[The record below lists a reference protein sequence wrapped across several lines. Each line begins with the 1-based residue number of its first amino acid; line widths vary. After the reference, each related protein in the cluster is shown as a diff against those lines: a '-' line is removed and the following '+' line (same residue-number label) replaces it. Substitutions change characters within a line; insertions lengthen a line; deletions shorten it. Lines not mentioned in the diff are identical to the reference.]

1 MLCKIAIFLLLS
13 LTLSVSCFLITF
25 ILINM
30 HWLLIAT
37 FIIIGL
43 LFLALEIL
51 VIPGVGIAGVIGF
64 ILIAVGVWQSYAG
77 HGMLAG
83 HLVLAGT
90 FILTV
95 LTLVLSLRGK
105 TWRKL
110 ALSTAIESK
119 VNVIDHEL
127 IKAGDTGKTV
137 SRLAPMGK
145 ALINGEF
152 YEVSTN
158 GDFIDQQTD
167 IIVGKIEYNKIIVK
181 RKN

>member
-1 MLCKIAIFLLLS
+1 MHWI
-13 LTLSVSCFLITF
+13 LIVTF
-25 ILINM
+25 IV
-30 HWLLIAT
+30 
-37 FIIIGL
+37 IGL
-43 LFLALEIL
+43 IFLALEIL
-51 VIPGVGIAGVIGF
+51 VIPGVGIAGIIGF
-64 ILIAVGVWQSYAG
+64 ILIAVGVWQTYAG

-90 FILTV
+90 FTLTI

-105 TWRKL
+105 TWRRL
-110 ALSTAIESK
+110 ALSTSIDSK
-119 VNVIDHEL
+119 VNLIDEENV
-127 IKAGDTGKTV
+127 KPGDMGKTV

-167 IIVGKIEYNKIIVK
+167 IVVLKIDHNKIIVK
-181 RKN
+181 RKE

>member
-1 MLCKIAIFLLLS
+1 
-13 LTLSVSCFLITF
+13 
-25 ILINM
+25 M

-51 VIPGVGIAGVIGF
+51 VIPGVGVAGIIGF
-64 ILIAVGVWQSYAG
+64 ILIAVGVWQAYAG
-77 HGMLAG
+77 HGLLAG
-83 HLVLAGT
+83 HLVLGGT
-90 FILTV
+90 LLFTV
-95 LTLVLSLRGK
+95 LTLVLSLRGR

-110 ALSTAIESK
+110 ALSTSIDSK

-127 IKAGDTGKTV
+127 IRIGDTGKTV

-145 ALINGEF
+145 AQINGEF

-158 GDFIDQQTD
+158 GDFIDPKTE
-167 IIVGKIEYNKIIVK
+167 IIVLKIEYNKIIVK
-181 RKN
+181 RKD

>member
-1 MLCKIAIFLLLS
+1 
-13 LTLSVSCFLITF
+13 
-25 ILINM
+25 M

-37 FIIIGL
+37 FIVIGL

-51 VIPGVGIAGVIGF
+51 VIPGVGIAGIVGF
-64 ILIAVGVWQSYAG
+64 ILIAIGVWQAYAG
-77 HGMLAG
+77 HGLVAG
-83 HLVLAGT
+83 HLVLGGT
-90 FILTV
+90 FVLTV

-105 TWRKL
+105 TWRRL
-110 ALSTAIESK
+110 ALSTSIDSK
-119 VNVIDHEL
+119 VNVIDEEK

-145 ALINGEF
+145 AMINGEF

-167 IIVGKIEYNKIIVK
+167 IVVLKIEYNKIIVK
-181 RKN
+181 RKD

>member
-1 MLCKIAIFLLLS
+1 
-13 LTLSVSCFLITF
+13 
-25 ILINM
+25 M

-43 LFLALEIL
+43 IVLALEIL

-64 ILIAVGVWQSYAG
+64 ILIAVGIWQAYSGY
-77 HGMLAG
+77 GMLAG

-90 FILTV
+90 VVLTV
-95 LTLVLSLRGK
+95 ITLVLSLRGK

-110 ALSTAIESK
+110 ALSTAIDSK

-127 IKAGDTGKTV
+127 IKTGDTGKTV

-158 GDFIDQQTD
+158 GDFIDQQTE
-167 IIVGKIEYNKIIVK
+167 IVVEKIEFNKVIVK
-181 RKN
+181 RKD

>member
-1 MLCKIAIFLLLS
+1 
-13 LTLSVSCFLITF
+13 
-25 ILINM
+25 M
-30 HWLLIAT
+30 HWILIAT

-43 LFLALEIL
+43 IFLALEIL
-51 VIPGVGIAGVIGF
+51 VIPGVGIAGIIGF
-64 ILIAVGVWQSYAG
+64 ILIAVGVWQTYAG
-77 HGMLAG
+77 HGMMAG

-90 FILTV
+90 FVLTV

-105 TWRKL
+105 TWRRL
-110 ALSTAIESK
+110 ALSTSIDSK
-119 VNVIDHEL
+119 VNTIDEENL
-127 IKAGDTGKTV
+127 KPGDTGKTV

-167 IIVGKIEYNKIIVK
+167 IIVLKIDHNKIIVK
-181 RKN
+181 RKE

>member
-1 MLCKIAIFLLLS
+1 
-13 LTLSVSCFLITF
+13 
-25 ILINM
+25 M

-43 LFLALEIL
+43 LFLVLEIL
-51 VIPGVGIAGVIGF
+51 VIPGVGFAGVVGF

-90 FILTV
+90 FLLTV
-95 LTLVLSLRGK
+95 VTLWLSLRGR
-105 TWRKL
+105 TWKKL
-110 ALSTAIESK
+110 MLSTNIDSK
-119 VNVIDHEL
+119 VNVVDNSKIQ
-127 IKAGDTGKTV
+127 AGDTGRTT

-145 ALINGEF
+145 ALINGEYF
-152 YEVSTN
+152 EVSTT

-167 IIVGKIEYNKIIVK
+167 IIVEKIDYNKIYVK
-181 RKN
+181 RKD

>member
-1 MLCKIAIFLLLS
+1 
-13 LTLSVSCFLITF
+13 
-25 ILINM
+25 M

-37 FIIIGL
+37 FIVIGL

-51 VIPGVGIAGVIGF
+51 VIPGVGIAGIVGF
-64 ILIAVGVWQSYAG
+64 ILIAIGVWQAYAG
-77 HGMLAG
+77 HGLVAG
-83 HLVLAGT
+83 HLVLGGT
-90 FILTV
+90 FLLTV

-105 TWRKL
+105 TWRRL
-110 ALSTAIESK
+110 ALSTSIDSK
-119 VNVIDHEL
+119 VNVIDEEK

-145 ALINGEF
+145 AMINGEF

-167 IIVGKIEYNKIIVK
+167 IVVLKIEYNKIIVK
-181 RKN
+181 RKD

>member
-1 MLCKIAIFLLLS
+1 
-13 LTLSVSCFLITF
+13 
-25 ILINM
+25 M
-30 HWLLIAT
+30 HWLLIAIL
-37 FIIIGL
+37 IIIGL
-43 LFLALEIL
+43 VFLVLEIL
-51 VIPGVGIAGVIGF
+51 IIPGGIAGVVGF
-64 ILIAVGVWQSYAG
+64 LLIAVGIWQTYAG
-77 HGMLAG
+77 HGLVAG

-95 LTLVLSLRGK
+95 ITLVLSLRGK

-110 ALSTAIESK
+110 ALSTAIDSK
-119 VNVIDHEL
+119 VNVIDHDL
-127 IKAGDTGKTV
+127 IKTGDTGKTV

-167 IIVGKIEYNKIIVK
+167 IVVEKIEYSKIIVK
-181 RKN
+181 RKD

>member
-1 MLCKIAIFLLLS
+1 
-13 LTLSVSCFLITF
+13 
-25 ILINM
+25 M

-43 LFLALEIL
+43 IFLALEIL

-64 ILIAVGVWQSYAG
+64 VLIVVGIWQTYAG
-77 HGMLAG
+77 HGMVAG

-90 FILTV
+90 FILTII
-95 LTLVLSLRGK
+95 TLVLSLRSK

-110 ALSTAIESK
+110 ALSTAIDSK

-127 IKAGDTGKTV
+127 IKTGDTGKTI

-167 IIVGKIEYNKIIVK
+167 IVVEKIEFNKIIVK
-181 RKN
+181 RKD

>member
-1 MLCKIAIFLLLS
+1 
-13 LTLSVSCFLITF
+13 
-25 ILINM
+25 M

-51 VIPGVGIAGVIGF
+51 VIPGVGVAGIIGF
-64 ILIAVGVWQSYAG
+64 ILIAIGVWQAYAG

-83 HLVLAGT
+83 HLVLGGT
-90 FILTV
+90 FTLTV

-105 TWRKL
+105 TWKRL
-110 ALSTAIESK
+110 ALSAAINSK
-119 VNVIDHEL
+119 VNVIDEEK
-127 IKAGDTGKTV
+127 IKPGDTGKTV

-145 ALINGEF
+145 AQINGEF

-158 GDFIDQQTD
+158 GDFIDQQTE
-167 IIVGKIEYNKIIVK
+167 IVVLKIEYNKIIVK
-181 RKN
+181 RKD

>member
-1 MLCKIAIFLLLS
+1 
-13 LTLSVSCFLITF
+13 
-25 ILINM
+25 M
-30 HWLLIAT
+30 HWLLIASL
-37 FIIIGL
+37 IIIGL
-43 LFLALEIL
+43 VFLVLEIL

-64 ILIAVGVWQSYAG
+64 LLIAVGVWQSYSVYG
-77 HGMLAG
+77 TIAG

-95 LTLVLSLRGK
+95 LALFISLRGK

-110 ALSTAIESK
+110 ALSTSIDSK

-127 IKAGDTGKTV
+127 IRKGDSGKTV

-145 ALINGEF
+145 AQINGEF

-158 GDFIDQQTD
+158 GDFIDQQTE
-167 IIVGKIEYNKIIVK
+167 IVVEKIEYNKIIVK
-181 RKN
+181 RKE